1 MTTAQTR
8 QDSSSTDH
16 GFCLKKKIAYH
27 FVAGLGSGTLSA
39 ILLQPIDLLKT
50 RVQQSGHH
58 SLRAALREI
67 RASPSLVPALWRGAT
82 PSALRTGFGSA
93 IYLTSLNAI
102 RTEVSRVPFL
112 AANTTSSSSSPVHSN
127 VVDRS
132 QGAGTT
138 AAAAGSDEQKH
149 GVSDKQ
155 RQHNNHHNQDHHS
168 SSLVKLSNTGNL
180 LAGAVAR
187 TFAGMILMPLTVIK
201 VRYESNLYSYRSIAS
216 AARDIYAHE
225 GARGFFSGFGATA
238 MRDAPYAGLYVLFYE
253 QSKKRLSR
261 WYHGGGGNASNNDDG
276 RDGTREGPGGAAG
289 AATTRRMG
297 VSTAATINFSSG
309 VIAGAACSAVSNPF
323 DAVKTRI
330 QLQPGVY
337 RNMFHAAHRMVTS
350 EGVRSLLDGL
360 ALRMGRK
367 AISSALAWTVYEELV
382 RRAEVTL
389 NPVTRKESV
398 L

>member
-1 MTTAQTR
+1 MRRTV
-8 QDSSSTDH
+8 
-16 GFCLKKKIAYH
+16 FH
-27 FVAGLGSGTLSA
+27 FIAGLGSGTLSA

-58 SLRAALREI
+58 SLRLALREI
-67 RASPSLVPALWRGAT
+67 RASSPHVLPALWRGAT

-93 IYLTSLNAI
+93 IYFTSLNAI

-112 AANTTSSSSSPVHSN
+112 AAADSGSASPSGV
-127 VVDRS
+127 
-132 QGAGTT
+132 
-138 AAAAGSDEQKH
+138 AAANHKLAAATAVKGGSGQ
-149 GVSDKQ
+149 
-155 RQHNNHHNQDHHS
+155 HS

-187 TFAGMILMPLTVIK
+187 TFAGMLLMPLTVIK
-201 VRYESNLYSYRSIAS
+201 VRYESNLYTYPSIA
-216 AARDIYAHE
+216 AASRGIFATE

-253 QSKKRLSR
+253 QSKRRLSA
-261 WYHGGGGNASNNDDG
+261 WHEEG
-276 RDGTREGPGGAAG
+276 RDGASASVAEKMGGSTSAG
-289 AATTRRMG
+289 
-297 VSTAATINFSSG
+297 INFSSG
-309 VIAGAACSAVSNPF
+309 VIAGAACSMISNPF

-337 RNMFHAAHRMVTS
+337 RNTFHAAHRMITR
-350 EGVRSLLDGL
+350 EGARSLLDGL

-367 AISSALAWTVYEELV
+367 AMSSALAWTVYEELL

-389 NPVTRKESV
+389 DPSKRTESV